1 MTRSPCQDR
10 DVFGQHSLRGRLLV
24 AAPPLVD
31 PNFDRT
37 VVLMLEHGEDGALG
51 IVLNRPSATAL
62 QEVFPEWREL
72 VSPPVVAFAGGP
84 VATDAVIALARR
96 RPAEPVDGFTEI
108 LDDLG
113 TINLADDPDDVAPS
127 LRSLRVFAGYAG
139 WAPEQ
144 LDAEIAQGAWFD
156 VAMRPDDPFAPNPE
170 RLWRDVLRRQRG
182 RLSVFSNFPE
192 DASVN

>member
-1 MTRSPCQDR
+1 VSE
-10 DVFGQHSLRGRLLV
+10 QHSLRGRLLV

-37 VVLMLEHGEDGALG
+37 VVLVLEHGETGALG
-51 IVLNRPSATAL
+51 IVLNRPSTTAL
-62 QEVFPEWREL
+62 AEVFPEWDEL
-72 VSPPVVAFAGGP
+72 VSPPGVAFAGGP

-96 RPAEPVDGFTEI
+96 DATPLEGFTEI

-113 TINLADDPDDVAPS
+113 TINLADDPLDVGGS

-139 WAPEQ
+139 WAPLQ
-144 LDAEIAQGAWFD
+144 LEAELAEGAWFD
-156 VAMRPDDPFAPNPE
+156 VAMRPDDPFAATPE
-170 RLWRDVLRRQRG
+170 RLWRDVLKRQRG
-182 RLSVFSNFPE
+182 RLSMFATYPE

>member
-1 MTRSPCQDR
+1 
-10 DVFGQHSLRGRLLV
+10 LLV

-37 VVLMLEHGEDGALG
+37 VVFMLEHGESGALG
-51 IVLNRPSATAL
+51 IVLNRPSNTTL
-62 QEVFPEWREL
+62 EDVFPEWREL
-72 VSPPVVAFAGGP
+72 VSPPGVAFAGGP

-96 RPAEPVDGFTEI
+96 CHTPIDGFTEI

-113 TINLADDPDDVAPS
+113 TINLADDPLDIGGS
-127 LRSLRVFAGYAG
+127 LVSLRVFAGYAG
-139 WAPEQ
+139 WAPGQ
-144 LDAEIAQGAWFD
+144 LEAEMAQGAWFD
-156 VAMRPDDPFAPNPE
+156 VALQPDDPFAVAPE

-182 RLSVFSNFPE
+182 RLSVFSTFPE

>member
-1 MTRSPCQDR
+1 
-10 DVFGQHSLRGRLLV
+10 LLV

-37 VVLMLEHGEDGALG
+37 VVLMLEHGESGALG
-51 IVLNRPSATAL
+51 IVLNRPSDTTL
-62 QEVFPEWREL
+62 QDVFPEWREL
-72 VSPPVVAFAGGP
+72 VSPPGVAFAGGP

-96 RPAEPVDGFTEI
+96 RAAPIEGFTEI

-113 TINLADDPDDVAPS
+113 TINLADDPLDVGGS
-127 LRSLRVFAGYAG
+127 LVSLRVFAGYAG
-139 WAPEQ
+139 WATGQ
-144 LDAEIAQGAWFD
+144 LEEEMTQGAWFD
-156 VAMRPDDPFAPNPE
+156 VALHADDPFAAAPE

-182 RLSVFSNFPE
+182 RLSVFSTFPE

>member
-1 MTRSPCQDR
+1 
-10 DVFGQHSLRGRLLV
+10 
-24 AAPPLVD
+24 LVD

-37 VVLMLEHGEDGALG
+37 VVLMLEHGEEGALG
-51 IVLNRPSATAL
+51 IVLNRPSDTAL
-62 QEVFPEWREL
+62 HEVFPEWREL
-72 VSPPVVAFAGGP
+72 VSPPEVAFAGGP

-96 RPAEPVDGFTEI
+96 RAEPVDGFTEI
-108 LDDLG
+108 IDDLG
-113 TINLADDPDDVAPS
+113 TINLADDPDDVAAS

-139 WAPEQ
+139 WAAEQ

-156 VAMRPDDPFAPNPE
+156 VALQPDDPFAANPE

-182 RLSVFSNFPE
+182 RLSVFSTFPE

>member
-1 MTRSPCQDR
+1 
-10 DVFGQHSLRGRLLV
+10 LLV

-37 VVLMLEHGEDGALG
+37 VVLMLEHGDSGALG
-51 IVLNRPSATAL
+51 IVLNRPSDTTL
-62 QEVFPEWREL
+62 PDVFPEWQEL
-72 VSPPVVAFAGGP
+72 VSPPAVAFAGGP

-96 RPAEPVDGFTEI
+96 RTTAVDGFTEI

-113 TINLADDPDDVAPS
+113 TINLADDPLEIGAS

-139 WAPEQ
+139 WAPYQ
-144 LDAEIAQGAWFD
+144 LEAEMAQGAWFD
-156 VAMRPDDPFAPNPE
+156 VALQPDDPFSAAPE

-182 RLSVFSNFPE
+182 RLSVFSTFPE